1 MKTIMREM
9 VETIKQLF
17 AQKQQMQE
25 PVVAN
30 YEVSEIV
37 EQKTLKKKEESEKTG
52 EKTGKSNKWSQS
64 LTLQLKEYLND
75 NFDFRYN
82 NLTGATEYREKSGK
96 NCFRPIDEREM
107 NGMIVDARLLP
118 LPT

>member
-1 MKTIMREM
+1 MKTIIREM

-30 YEVSEIV
+30 YEVSGIV
-37 EQKTLKKKEESEKTG
+37 EQKTLKKKEELEKAG

-82 NLTGATEYREKSGK
+82 NLTGATG
-96 NCFRPIDEREM
+96 I
-107 NGMIVDARLLP
+107 
-118 LPT
+118 

>member
-1 MKTIMREM
+1 MEH
-9 VETIKQLF
+9 
-17 AQKQQMQE
+17 
-25 PVVAN
+25 
-30 YEVSEIV
+30 
-37 EQKTLKKKEESEKTG
+37 KTLKKKEESEKTG

-96 NCFRPIDEREM
+96 NCFRPIDERRNEW
-107 NGMIVDARLLP
+107 NDCGCPPGRNTLLERGCAYHDSFK
-118 LPT
+118 

>member
-1 MKTIMREM
+1 MKTIIREM

-52 EKTGKSNKWSQS
+52 EKTGKS
-64 LTLQLKEYLND
+64 KELRNIG
-75 NFDFRYN
+75 R
-82 NLTGATEYREKSGK
+82 RV
-96 NCFRPIDEREM
+96 ERTVSDLLM
-107 NGMIVDARLLP
+107 NAK
-118 LPT
+118 

>member
-1 MKTIMREM
+1 MKTIIREM

-52 EKTGKSNKWSQS
+52 EKTAQLHKSV
-64 LTLQLKEYLND
+64 
-75 NFDFRYN
+75 
-82 NLTGATEYREKSGK
+82 A
-96 NCFRPIDEREM
+96 I
-107 NGMIVDARLLP
+107 
-118 LPT
+118 

>member
-1 MKTIMREM
+1 MKTIIREM

-37 EQKTLKKKEESEKTG
+37 EQKTLKKKEESGEEQTQEQSDSDG
-52 EKTGKSNKWSQS
+52 EKKS
-64 LTLQLKEYLND
+64 E
-75 NFDFRYN
+75 
-82 NLTGATEYREKSGK
+82 
-96 NCFRPIDEREM
+96 
-107 NGMIVDARLLP
+107 
-118 LPT
+118 

>member
-1 MKTIMREM
+1 MKTIIREM

-37 EQKTLKKKEESEKTG
+37 EQRRRKSLRRQVKK
-52 EKTGKSNKWSQS
+52 
-64 LTLQLKEYLND
+64 
-75 NFDFRYN
+75 RV
-82 NLTGATEYREKSGK
+82 NL
-96 NCFRPIDEREM
+96 I
-107 NGMIVDARLLP
+107 NGVNR
-118 LPT
+118 

>member
-1 MKTIMREM
+1 MKTIIREM

-25 PVVAN
+25 PIVAN

-52 EKTGKSNKWSQS
+52 EKT
-64 LTLQLKEYLND
+64 
-75 NFDFRYN
+75 
-82 NLTGATEYREKSGK
+82 
-96 NCFRPIDEREM
+96 C
-107 NGMIVDARLLP
+107 
-118 LPT
+118 